1 MKLRNILDE
10 TENAVETINIK
21 LDPAEER
28 TCELKDGSL
37 EIIQSEEYKEKENE
51 KEWRKPMWMWTQLS
65 AIYNLLQSQKK
76 KRGRKGKKVYLK
88 KIMAENLQT

>member
-1 MKLRNILDE
+1 MKLRNILNE

-37 EIIQSEEYKEKENE
+37 EIIQPEEYKEKENE
-51 KEWRKPMWMWTQLS
+51 KE
-65 AIYNLLQSQKK
+65 
-76 KRGRKGKKVYLK
+76 
-88 KIMAENLQT
+88 